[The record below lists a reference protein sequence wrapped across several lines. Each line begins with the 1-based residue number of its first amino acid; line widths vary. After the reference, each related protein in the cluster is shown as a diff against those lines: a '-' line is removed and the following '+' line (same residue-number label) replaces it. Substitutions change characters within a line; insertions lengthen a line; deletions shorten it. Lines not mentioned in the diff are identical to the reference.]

1 MLSFSFDVEIE
12 CKERMIVIY
21 LNCFLHI
28 LMGWNKHLTYRSGKN
43 GAFVIYYIVIYKRA
57 RNATPK
63 DWVKGKGMDGM
74 YHPHFCFFTGS
85 TDTWNCG
92 TFQECSLQGG
102 MNSSYIQEWRFW
114 RICRLLYSRL
124 QTRHIRHS

>member
-1 MLSFSFDVEIE
+1 MQRENDCNLL
-12 CKERMIVIY
+12 K
-21 LNCFLHI
+21 LFLAYI
-28 LMGWNKHLTYRSGKN
+28 NGLEQASYYRSGKN

-74 YHPHFCFFTGS
+74 YPLHFFVTGS
-85 TDTWNCG
+85 TETWNCG

-102 MNSSYIQEWRFW
+102 MNSSYIQEW
-114 RICRLLYSRL
+114 
-124 QTRHIRHS
+124 QK

>member
-43 GAFVIYYIVIYKRA
+43 GAFVIYYIVIYKCA
-57 RNATPK
+57 KSATPVCK
-63 DWVKGKGMDGM
+63 TNSSLPVK
-74 YHPHFCFFTGS
+74 
-85 TDTWNCG
+85 NILG
-92 TFQECSLQGG
+92 TFR
-102 MNSSYIQEWRFW
+102 SSMYP
-114 RICRLLYSRL
+114 LSM
-124 QTRHIRHS
+124 